1 VAPGYDV
8 AALASRIGRRLGLSG
23 DELHDLE
30 TVAHLRDVGNIAIPS
45 AVLTRSGGLPGHEW
59 EFIRLHT
66 TIGERLLATNF
77 EMEHVARLVRSSH
90 ERWDGSGY
98 PDGLAGDT
106 IPLASRIVF
115 VCSAFAD
122 MTTARPHRVARDV
135 PEALRELE
143 RGAGT
148 QFDPNV
154 VKAFR
159 SEFNSP
165 EDLEVSLTPPAW
177 ERAPEVVSGR
187 EVEAMRNGRGLGPA
201 AHT

>member
-1 VAPGYDV
+1 
-8 AALASRIGRRLGLSG
+8 
-23 DELHDLE
+23 
-30 TVAHLRDVGNIAIPS
+30 
-45 AVLTRSGGLPGHEW
+45 VLTRSGGLPGHEW

-98 PDGLAGDT
+98 PDGLAGET

-135 PEALRELE
+135 PEALKELE

-148 QFDPNV
+148 QFDPEV
-154 VKAFR
+154 VEAFR
-159 SEFNSP
+159 SEFSSP
-165 EDLEVSLTPPAW
+165 EDLEVSLMPPAW
-177 ERAPEVVSGR
+177 ERAPEVPSGR
-187 EVEAMRNGRGLGPA
+187 EVQAMRNGRGLGPT
-201 AHT
+201 AHS